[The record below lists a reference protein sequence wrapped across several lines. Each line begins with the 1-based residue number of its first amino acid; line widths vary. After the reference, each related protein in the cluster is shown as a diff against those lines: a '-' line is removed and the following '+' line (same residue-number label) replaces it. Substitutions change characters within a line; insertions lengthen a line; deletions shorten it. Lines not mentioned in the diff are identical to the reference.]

1 MSNLKDISKQEKLR
15 RPKGR
20 TMIWIIACLFERIPR
35 IQSTKKAGYYSVNEI
50 AKQSGLAFE
59 TVKKYLELVFEI
71 NRWSQDF
78 DIVKTKNSFRVRPK
92 SRAGPIP
99 ADVIKIVTEGEKHNE
114 Q

>member
-50 AKQSGLAFE
+50 AKETDLAFE
-59 TVKKYLELVFEI
+59 TVKKYLELVFRI
-71 NRWSQDF
+71 DNWSQDF

-92 SRAGPIP
+92 SRARPIP
-99 ADVIKIVTEGEKHNE
+99 SDIMEITEGEKHNE